1 MSRNQIGDLVV
12 VTLPT
17 AHPTLSNDANFYP
30 GMVQKWG
37 LGFLLNTETD
47 PHGRSPNSLAWA
59 GLGNTYYWIDPAKGV
74 AGVICTQSLP
84 FADAGALECLWALER
99 GVYGRSV

>member
-1 MSRNQIGDLVV
+1 MAYPPSRKTANATDDVRLGN
-12 VTLPT
+12 TSHRTTRLPQD
-17 AHPTLSNDANFYP
+17 HANRRRRAA
-30 GMVQKWG
+30 GSQ
-37 LGFLLNTETD
+37 T
-47 PHGRSPNSLAWA
+47 WA
-59 GLGNTYYWIDPAKGV
+59 GLYNTYYWIDPAKGV